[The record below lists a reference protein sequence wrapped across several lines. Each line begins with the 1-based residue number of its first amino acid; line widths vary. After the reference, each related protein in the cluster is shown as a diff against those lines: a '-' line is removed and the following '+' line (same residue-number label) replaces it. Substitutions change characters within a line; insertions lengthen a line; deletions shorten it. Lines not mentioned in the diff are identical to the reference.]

1 MRNRSS
7 YQCSV
12 FSFLEMGIVFLFLCL
27 MTSLSL
33 GQMKSTRSFIQRD
46 TSFTVF
52 SSYDKLIRDYPNIRP
67 VTAAVDSQI
76 MLHKEVPYSFASG
89 RLLMVDIIMPSGNGH
104 SPFPVLLLIHG
115 GGWRSG
121 ERAMERPTAIALAK
135 RGYAC
140 VLVEYRLSTEALF
153 PAALTDIQTALRWV
167 RHSAAD
173 YQFDTNHVALYG
185 CSSGG
190 HLASLVSMSQWL
202 HPFPQ
207 GGEYLDH
214 TDAVH
219 AVIDVD
225 GVLDF
230 TDPAESGKDTDQA
243 RPSAG
248 KQWLGCAMREN
259 PQLWRDA
266 SPQHYLA
273 SQNPPMLFINSSI
286 PRFHAGR
293 DSVIAFFKEK
303 GIYAE
308 VHTIAQSPHPFWLFH
323 PWFDEEIVYQ
333 IAFLKKIF
341 GR

>member
-1 MRNRSS
+1 MLNCRSHHWS
-7 YQCSV
+7 A
-12 FSFLEMGIVFLFLCL
+12 FLFLEAGIILLFLC
-27 MTSLSL
+27 SLPSSIM
-33 GQMKSTRSFIQRD
+33 GQQRSSGGILQRD
-46 TSFTVF
+46 TSFTIF
-52 SSYDKLIRDYPNIRP
+52 SSYDKLVKDYPYIRP
-67 VTAAVDSQI
+67 VSAAIDSHI
-76 MLHKEVPYSFASG
+76 TLHKDVPYSFASG
-89 RLLMVDIIMPSGNGH
+89 RLLLVDIIMPSRKGDC
-104 SPFPVLLLIHG
+104 PFPVLLLIHG

-140 VLVEYRLSTEALF
+140 ILVEYRLSTEALF
-153 PAALTDIQTALRWV
+153 PAAVTDIQTALRWV

-202 HPFPQ
+202 HPFPK

-214 TDAVH
+214 TDAVY

-230 TDPAESGKDTDQA
+230 TDPAESGKDTDEA
-243 RPSAG
+243 HPSAG

-259 PQLWRDA
+259 PQLWQDA

-273 SQNPPMLFINSSI
+273 PQNPPMLFINSSI

-293 DSVIAFFKEK
+293 DSVIAFFKER
-303 GIYAE
+303 GIYVE

-323 PWFDEEIVYQ
+323 PWFDEEIGYQ

-341 GR
+341 DR